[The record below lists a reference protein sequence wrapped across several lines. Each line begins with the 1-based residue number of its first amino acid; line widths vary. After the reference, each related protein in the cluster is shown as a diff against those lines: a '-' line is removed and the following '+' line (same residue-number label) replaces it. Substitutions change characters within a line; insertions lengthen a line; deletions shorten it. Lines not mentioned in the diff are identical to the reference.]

1 MAKSKIGSLLNSV
14 VVEYGSGADN
24 EVEQTLIDLLNAVI
38 KSDVATGKTLQK
50 IFISATTNGVH
61 ESPRH
66 ASGEAIDI
74 SRINGN
80 QMKDAYGSDEDVKA
94 IVDAIQDEAD
104 KQEGIRENFGPHFK
118 HKKGKLWTVSGHDD
132 HIHFSVD

>member
-1 MAKSKIGSLLNSV
+1 MAKSKIGNMLNSV
-14 VVEYGSGADN
+14 VIEYGEGADN
-24 EVEQTLIDLLNAVI
+24 EVEQTLKTLLEAVI

-50 IFISATTNGVH
+50 VYISATTNGVH

-74 SRINGN
+74 SRVNGN
-80 QMKDAYGSDEDVKA
+80 KMKDSYESDPDVKA
-94 IVDAIQDEAD
+94 IVNALQDEAD
-104 KQEGIRENFGPHFK
+104 KQEGIRENFGPYFK
-118 HKKGKLWTVSGHDD
+118 HKKKKLWTVSGHDD